1 MLETVYIRLRFTLI
15 VFGVLA
21 VLVVL
26 QLLRVDFGSTNVVY
40 FRELSDRIS
49 TSPRDF
55 APARG
60 SIYDRAGDL
69 MATNDV
75 QYEIGLN
82 PPYVVQ
88 PDAVVKVLSDLL
100 DMSSSDIQDAID
112 SDERYVLIER
122 PVSSDIGDEIKRLR
136 AGDEFNLGGI
146 DVTPI
151 AHRTYPG
158 GALGAQVLGFV
169 AYNNNGQQVG
179 YFGVEGFYND
189 LLAGRAVR
197 GVERVVPFDAQPDPT
212 PDQGTD
218 LYLTIDRD
226 IQFLVEVTM
235 ADAITRYG
243 AESGSIIVMQPR
255 TGEILGMT
263 SWPTFDPNNYVE
275 FPPTNPANPAVSGQY
290 EPGSTFKVLTMAAAL
305 DSGTVTPQTPF
316 MDTGVVEVGGAII
329 RNWNGGGWG
338 PVDMQ
343 RCMQYSLNVCL
354 ASIATW
360 MGPQNFY
367 NYMDAFGLGQLT
379 SVDLAAES
387 AGRLKLPGDPDW
399 FDSDLATNSF
409 GQGVAVS
416 PLQLITAVAAVAN
429 GGTMMQPHIL
439 SAVQDGATVHT
450 TQAQV
455 LGRPIRPETAATL
468 SQMLSTSMEA
478 GEGSQALVEGYRI
491 AGKTGTAQIPTPG
504 GYDPTATIGSFIG
517 WGPVDDPQFIVLI
530 KLDKPSSSIWG
541 SETAAP
547 VFKQL
552 VERLVVLM
560 EIPPDDVRQA
570 LAASN

>member
-1 MLETVYIRLRFTLI
+1 MLETVYIRLRLVLI
-15 VFGVLA
+15 CFGVLA
-21 VLVVL
+21 GLVIV
-26 QLLRVDFGSTNVVY
+26 QLLRVDFRGENVVY
-40 FRELSDRIS
+40 FRALSEEIS
-49 TSPRDF
+49 QRAVDF
-55 APARG
+55 SPARG
-60 SIYDRAGDL
+60 RIYDRAGDL

-82 PPYVVQ
+82 PPYVVM
-88 PDAVVKVLSDLL
+88 PDDVVKVLSDLL
-100 DMSSSDIQDAID
+100 DKSSSDLAAAID
-112 SDERYVLIER
+112 SDARYVLIER
-122 PVSSDIGDEIKRLR
+122 PVSAEV
-136 AGDEFNLGGI
+136 GDEFKRIKASGEYNLGGV
-146 DVTPI
+146 DLTPI
-151 AHRTYPG
+151 PHRTYPG
-158 GALGAQVLGFV
+158 GPLGAQVLGFV
-169 AYNNNGQQVG
+169 AYNHDGAQVG

-197 GVERVVPFDAQPDPT
+197 GIERVVPFDVQPDPT

-218 LYLTIDRD
+218 LFLTIDRD

-235 ADAITRYG
+235 ADAINRYG
-243 AESGSIIVMQPR
+243 AQSGTIIVMQPR
-255 TGEILGMT
+255 TGEILGMS

-275 FPPTNPANPAVSGQY
+275 FPPTNPANPAVSGQF

-316 MDTGVVEVGGAII
+316 MDSGSVEVGGAII
-329 RNWNGGGWG
+329 TNWNGGGWG

-343 RCMQYSLNVCL
+343 RCMQHSLNVCL

-360 MGPQNFY
+360 MGPNTFY
-367 NYMDAFGLGQLT
+367 NYMNAFGMGHLT
-379 SVDLAAES
+379 SVDLAAETP
-387 AGRLKLPGDPDW
+387 GRLKAPGDADW
-399 FDSDLATNSF
+399 FDSDLGTNSF

-439 SAVQDGATVHT
+439 SAVHDGDTVHT
-450 TQAQV
+450 TQPQV

-468 SQMLSTSMEA
+468 SQMLATSLEA

-504 GYDPTATIGSFIG
+504 GYDPTATVGSFIG
-517 WGPVDDPQFIVLI
+517 WGPVDDPQFIVLV
-530 KLDKPSSSIWG
+530 KLDKPTSSIWG

-547 VFKQL
+547 VFAQL
-552 VERLVVLM
+552 VQRLVVLM
-560 EIPPDDVRQA
+560 EIPPDALRQT